1 MRNPAARVS
10 DPNSFV
16 TDPGSPIHVLH
27 EARFNGSTLVM
38 VETGQ
43 ENIQDMIEA
52 YAPYTDINYML
63 HRLTLGDTSVLSQR
77 QALYG
82 DFSQMPQ
89 NPVDAINLVHSAEDA
104 FSTLPNDQK
113 SHYNNDWRVWL
124 NAVLMGNV
132 PREIGG
138 DSDAGA
144 VAEPD
149 RAADSADT

>member
-43 ENIQDMIEA
+43 ENIQDTIEA

-63 HRLTLGDTSVLSQR
+63 HRLTLGDTSVLTQR

-104 FSTLPNDQK
+104 FSALPNDQK
-113 SHYNNDWRVWL
+113 SQYNNDWRVWL
-124 NAVLMGNV
+124 NSVLTGNV
-132 PREIGG
+132 SRETGG

-144 VAEPD
+144 VAESD
-149 RAADSADT
+149 VAADFAGT

>member
-10 DPNSFV
+10 DPNAFF
-16 TDPGSPIHVLH
+16 TGPGSPIHVIR
-27 EARFNGSTLVM
+27 EARFNGSTLVV

-63 HRLTLGDTSVLSQR
+63 HRLSLGDTSVLSQR

-89 NPVDAINLVHSAEDA
+89 NPVDAINLVHRAEDS
-104 FSTLPNDQK
+104 FSSMPNEEK
-113 SHYNNDWRVWL
+113 SKYNNDWRVWL
-124 NAVLMGNV
+124 SSVLSGNV
-132 PREIGG
+132 SRETGG
-138 DSDAGA
+138 DPGAGT
-144 VAEPD
+144 VAESNPGT
-149 RAADSADT
+149 DSADA

>member
-10 DPNSFV
+10 DPNTFV
-16 TDPGSPIHVLH
+16 TDPGSPIHILH

-43 ENIQDMIEA
+43 ENIQDLIEA

-63 HRLTLGDTSVLSQR
+63 HRLSLGDTSVVTNR

-89 NPVDAINLVHSAEDA
+89 NPVDAINLVHRAEDN
-104 FSTLPNDQK
+104 FSSLPNDEK
-113 SHYNNDWRVWL
+113 ARYNNDWRVWL
-124 NAVLMGNV
+124 NSVLSGDV
-132 PREIGG
+132 PRETGG
-138 DSDAGA
+138 DPNVGT
-144 VAEPD
+144 VAKPD
-149 RAADSADT
+149 SAADTADT

>member
-10 DPNSFV
+10 DPNVFV
-16 TDPGSPIHVLH
+16 TDPGSPIHVLR

-63 HRLTLGDTSVLSQR
+63 HRLSLGDTSVLTQR

-89 NPVDAINLVHSAEDA
+89 NPVDAINLVHRAEDA
-104 FSTLPNDQK
+104 FSGMPNDEK
-113 SHYNNDWRVWL
+113 SKFNNDWRVWL
-124 NAVLMGNV
+124 NAVLTGDV
-132 PREIGG
+132 SRETGG
-138 DSDAGA
+138 DSGAGT
-144 VAEPD
+144 VAKPNPE
-149 RAADSADT
+149 ADSTDA